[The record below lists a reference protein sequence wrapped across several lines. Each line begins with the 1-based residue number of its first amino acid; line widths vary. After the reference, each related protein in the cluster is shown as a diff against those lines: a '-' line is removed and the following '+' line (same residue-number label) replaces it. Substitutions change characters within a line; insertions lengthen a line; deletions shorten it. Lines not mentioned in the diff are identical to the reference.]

1 MFPRSPS
8 RAETAT
14 LIVPLLPTVL
24 AFFLRLDLS
33 YSPVSTDLTLFLS
46 PWAVPLDFGDLVSRL
61 LQLGLIPYTLPPLPW
76 LWAATSTAAL
86 LRAPLGFLL
95 TRSVGWAAPV
105 FFSHRALYEPM
116 TGWGPGLVVWQAMDP
131 VHEWSLAAAAGFAL
145 LERRPWTYA
154 VTLGVAMGVLVLRAA
169 LPTVQE
175 RLVEKPRQGPLRTQ
189 LAALALAALV
199 LPLFS
204 LLRPPLRL
212 PFPATSLDVLILSF
226 PRPQNGDIVLQK
238 TVDSYAPFLNEM
250 ITLNGFTHS
259 TDHAAFAALREQGYN
274 FYVDE
279 DQHPDDEWGHYLH
292 LAEAF
297 RWAEDTLRGEW
308 VMLAEDDFPLC
319 PGAWDVIST
328 VMAEL
333 ESEREVGR
341 IRAGFIG
348 TGGSGLIMHR
358 SYLPLLQVVLREYS
372 RSASRLPPG
381 VHRRAP
387 DQVVQDCLRGTP
399 GSLCERRDEQR
410 MIISSRIV
418 MDHIGGMAT
427 TTEGKA
433 LNSDKWR
440 CGWRHA
446 WHGAADVDVVVV

>member
-1 MFPRSPS
+1 
-8 RAETAT
+8 
-14 LIVPLLPTVL
+14 
-24 AFFLRLDLS
+24 
-33 YSPVSTDLTLFLS
+33 
-46 PWAVPLDFGDLVSRL
+46 
-61 LQLGLIPYTLPPLPW
+61 
-76 LWAATSTAAL
+76 
-86 LRAPLGFLL
+86 
-95 TRSVGWAAPV
+95 
-105 FFSHRALYEPM
+105 
-116 TGWGPGLVVWQAMDP
+116 
-131 VHEWSLAAAAGFAL
+131 
-145 LERRPWTYA
+145 
-154 VTLGVAMGVLVLRAA
+154 
-169 LPTVQE
+169 
-175 RLVEKPRQGPLRTQ
+175 
-189 LAALALAALV
+189 
-199 LPLFS
+199 
-204 LLRPPLRL
+204 
-212 PFPATSLDVLILSF
+212 
-226 PRPQNGDIVLQK
+226 
-238 TVDSYAPFLNEM
+238 
-250 ITLNGFTHS
+250 
-259 TDHAAFAALREQGYN
+259 
-274 FYVDE
+274 
-279 DQHPDDEWGHYLH
+279 
-292 LAEAF
+292 
-297 RWAEDTLRGEW
+297 
-308 VMLAEDDFPLC
+308 
-319 PGAWDVIST
+319 
-328 VMAEL
+328 MAEL